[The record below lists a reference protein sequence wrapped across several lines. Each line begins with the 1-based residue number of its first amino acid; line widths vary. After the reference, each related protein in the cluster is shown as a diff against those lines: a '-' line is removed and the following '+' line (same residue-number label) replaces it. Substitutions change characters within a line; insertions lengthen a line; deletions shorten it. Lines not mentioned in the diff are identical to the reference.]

1 MEAWQAYLA
10 TNDFDILAQTAII
23 HAQFELIHPFKDG
36 NGRIGRLLIPL
47 FLYDK
52 GRLSSP
58 MFYLSDYLESHRDE
72 YYIRLSAISREGDWT
87 GWIKF
92 FLQAITMQAKSN
104 VQRVRLIMALYEQTK
119 DQVRELTHSQ
129 HTTQLVDTLFDRPI
143 FRVSDFVQ
151 RSGINKPT
159 LHGLLRQLMQPA
171 GPLTMLKE
179 GAGRRPAIYA
189 FPQLLNICEGKP
201 VLPEN
206 SR

>member
-1 MEAWQAYLA
+1 
-10 TNDFDILAQTAII
+10 
-23 HAQFELIHPFKDG
+23 
-36 NGRIGRLLIPL
+36 
-47 FLYDK
+47 
-52 GRLSSP
+52 

-72 YYIRLSAISREGDWT
+72 YYNRLSQPFPGKAT
-87 GWIKF
+87 GRGGSVFSASHYLAGKKQCSACAAF
-92 FLQAITMQAKSN
+92 YYCG
-104 VQRVRLIMALYEQTK
+104 LYEQTK
-119 DQVRELTHSQ
+119 DQMRELTHSQ
-129 HTTQLVDTLFDRPI
+129 HTTQLVDTLLMAH

-206 SR
+206 PR